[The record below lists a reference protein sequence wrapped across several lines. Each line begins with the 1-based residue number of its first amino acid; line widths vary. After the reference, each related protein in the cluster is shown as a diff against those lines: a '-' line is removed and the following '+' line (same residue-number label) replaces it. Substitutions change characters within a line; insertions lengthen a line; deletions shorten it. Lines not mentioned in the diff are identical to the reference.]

1 MFEIDTTSPVLVTG
15 ASGYVA
21 GWIVKHLLDA
31 GVTVHGA
38 VRDPESPKVAPLKA
52 MAQAAP
58 GTLHLFAADLLE
70 DGSYAAA
77 MAGCSTVF
85 HTASPF
91 KTNVKDPQKEL
102 IDPALLGTGNVLNE
116 ATRTPSVK
124 RVVLTSSCAAIY
136 TDARDT
142 VQTPNGRIDETVW
155 NQTASLDYQPY
166 SYSKTVAER
175 EAWKVAEAQSQWDLV
190 VINPSLVMG
199 PAAHGLPSSESFNIM
214 RQVGNGTFRMGAPRL
229 GFGMVDVRDL
239 AHAHLAAAYLP
250 AASGRNIVS
259 AHETHL
265 LELTLCLQER
275 FGKDYPLPRRA
286 LPKWL
291 LWLVGPSQGLSRK
304 FVSRNVNV
312 PWRADNSK
320 AVRALGLTYR
330 PMQQTMEDMFA
341 QMAEA
346 GAFARG

>member
-38 VRDPESPKVAPLKA
+38 VRDPDSPQGGTLESHGPSRPRHVAPLCCRSA
-52 MAQAAP
+52 RRRFLRCGNGRVQHRVSHRVAVQNQ
-58 GTLHLFAADLLE
+58 
-70 DGSYAAA
+70 
-77 MAGCSTVF
+77 C
-85 HTASPF
+85 
-91 KTNVKDPQKEL
+91 KDPQKEL
-102 IDPALLGTGNVLNE
+102 INPALLGTANVLNE
-116 ATRTPSVK
+116 ATRTPTVK

-142 VQTPNGRIDETVW
+142 VQSPNGRIDETVW

-175 EAWKVAEAQSQWDLV
+175 EAWKIVEAQSKWDLV

-250 AASGRNIVS
+250 QHRGAQHR
-259 AHETHL
+259 
-265 LELTLCLQER
+265 
-275 FGKDYPLPRRA
+275 
-286 LPKWL
+286 
-291 LWLVGPSQGLSRK
+291 
-304 FVSRNVNV
+304 
-312 PWRADNSK
+312 
-320 AVRALGLTYR
+320 LG
-330 PMQQTMEDMFA
+330 A
-341 QMAEA
+341 
-346 GAFARG
+346 